1 MSEQREIAWTPERQA
16 TLQAAVDG
24 ELHYF
29 NPGGL
34 GGSYICREVFVRAP
48 ENRHPVRPL
57 VEARALVH
65 AEHIMVGSQ
74 GRRRLRVTSRG
85 ADLLAKWRARRG

>member
-1 MSEQREIAWTPERQA
+1 MSEKREIAWTPERQA
-16 TLQAAVDG
+16 ALTAAEDG

-34 GGSYICREVFVRAP
+34 GASYISREVFVHKP
-48 ENRHPVRPL
+48 EGQHPVL
-57 VEARALVH
+57 LLLAAEAIVH
-65 AEHIMVGSQ
+65 GEHIMVGHQ
-74 GRRRLRVTSRG
+74 GRRRLRVTSKG